1 MKNENKTD
9 YDEANAAG
17 SQMHVRL
24 KCISFNDI
32 AFHDGILWVGVI
44 KKKKKKKKSEF
55 SVQINIEQVIRVS
68 L

>member
-24 KCISFNDI
+24 KCISFNDT

-44 KKKKKKKKSEF
+44 KEKKKKKSEF